1 MTKELAVKQEEA
13 TFMVL
18 SAAAAPALAALKSNM
33 EGETLS
39 PQDLD
44 RVKVPAG
51 GSTTWCIPTL
61 EGDENT
67 PEIVGVIALIQNTRA
82 YWPGEYSGAGDP
94 PSCVSDDG
102 FTGIGDPGGNC
113 KNCPFDQFGSDNKG
127 KGKACREQKRVF
139 LVRPTSLLPVMVS
152 LPVMSLKGAKGYLMR
167 LGSQGL
173 QYQEVVSRITLAKDK
188 NTDGIVYSRAVFAL
202 VGKLDPAQSE
212 AMRAYVKDMGPL
224 LKRPVI
230 ADDFHG

>member
-1 MTKELAVKQEEA
+1 
-13 TFMVL
+13 
-18 SAAAAPALAALKSNM
+18 
-33 EGETLS
+33 
-39 PQDLD
+39 
-44 RVKVPAG
+44 
-51 GSTTWCIPTL
+51 
-61 EGDENT
+61 
-67 PEIVGVIALIQNTRA
+67 
-82 YWPGEYSGAGDP
+82 
-94 PSCVSDDG
+94 
-102 FTGIGDPGGNC
+102 
-113 KNCPFDQFGSDNKG
+113 
-127 KGKACREQKRVF
+127 VF
-139 LVRPTSLLPVMVS
+139 VVRPTSLLPVMVS